1 MISRS
6 FLNEN
11 RFPKWLSWPLFRR
24 VFAVSS
30 YVIALAAN
38 ILISPVIPVDE
49 VPFRVLLAALA
60 AYFGARALLSRGRGL
75 RAEKFARGA
84 RFYGAVGVLL
94 MVWDVLSSKTGV
106 LPLPFFPGP
115 AQIMEA
121 MFRERGEHM
130 VNCLYSLRL
139 FAAGFAAGS
148 LCGCVSGILIGWFDR
163 WHYWLFPI
171 MKVAGV
177 IPAIA
182 LVPLVLIVMPDTF
195 STAVTLVAI
204 SAWFPVAFTTARGIR
219 SIDRTYFEAAR
230 ILGASDFYMLREIAV
245 PGAVPAI
252 FTGISTATGIAFST
266 LVVSEM
272 IGAKGG
278 LGYSINLA
286 MGWMNYASVYAAIAI
301 MAVLFISVL
310 AAINGIKNR
319 LLIWQR
325 GLVE

>member
-1 MISRS
+1 MKHFYWR
-6 FLNEN
+6 L
-11 RFPKWLSWPLFRR
+11 
-24 VFAVSS
+24 FAVLP
-30 YVIALAAN
+30 YAAALALN
-38 ILISPVIPVDE
+38 ILIPPVIEVDE
-49 VPFRVLLAALA
+49 LPFRVLLAALT
-60 AYFGARALLSRGRGL
+60 AYFGARGLLALRGGPRSE
-75 RAEKFARGA
+75 AFDRGA
-84 RFYGAVGVLL
+84 RFYGAVGVVF

-115 AQIMEA
+115 AQIMEV
-121 MFRERGEHM
+121 MFRERSAHA

-148 LCGCVSGILIGWFDR
+148 LFGSVSGILIGWSDR

-171 MKVAGV
+171 MKVVGV

-195 STAVTLVAI
+195 STAVALVAL

-230 ILGASDFYMLREIAV
+230 ILGASDFYMLRKIAI

-272 IGAKGG
+272 IGARGG
-278 LGYSINLA
+278 LGYYINLA
-286 MGWMNYASVYAAIAI
+286 MGWMNYASVYAAIVI
-301 MAVLFISVL
+301 MAILFIAVL
-310 AAINGIKNR
+310 TAINGIKNR
-319 LLIWQR
+319 LLAWQK
-325 GLVE
+325 GLIK

>member
-1 MISRS
+1 MKHSYWR
-6 FLNEN
+6 L
-11 RFPKWLSWPLFRR
+11 
-24 VFAVSS
+24 FAVLP
-30 YVIALAAN
+30 YAAALASN
-38 ILISPVIPVDE
+38 ILIPPVIEIDE
-49 VPFRVLLAALA
+49 LPFRGLLAALT
-60 AYFGARALLSRGRGL
+60 AYFGTRGL
-75 RAEKFARGA
+75 LALRGGPYAEALDRGA
-84 RFYGAVGVLL
+84 RFYGAVGVVF

-115 AQIMEA
+115 AQIMEV
-121 MFRERGEHM
+121 MFRERSAHA

-148 LCGCVSGILIGWFDR
+148 LFGSVSGILIGWSDR

-171 MKVAGV
+171 MKVVGV

-195 STAVTLVAI
+195 STAVALVAI

-230 ILGASDFYMLREIAV
+230 ILGASDFYMLRKIAI

-272 IGAKGG
+272 IGARGG
-278 LGYSINLA
+278 LGYYINLA
-286 MGWMNYASVYAAIAI
+286 MGWMNYASVYAAIVI
-301 MAVLFISVL
+301 MAILFISVL
-310 AAINGIKNR
+310 TAINGIKNR
-319 LLIWQR
+319 LLAWQK
-325 GLVE
+325 GLIK